1 LKDWTSKYPV
11 SSTQYPVP
19 NTQYPLP
26 IIMKITAFIPARYQ
40 SSRFPGKPLALIAG
54 KPMIQHTY
62 ERALSC
68 PELSAVYVAT
78 DDQRIADCVRQFG
91 GKALMTAPTHC
102 SGTDRIAEA
111 ALGAGLKGEDLV
123 VNIQGDQPSF
133 EPSVVT
139 DLVRPLAA
147 DKTLPMSTLKYRI
160 SRKDEIDNPNHVK
173 VVTDRDGFAIYFSRC
188 PIPYCRDGNPG
199 GVHFK
204 HLGFYCFRMNFLV
217 RFTSLDQ
224 GVLEPLEKL
233 EQLRALEH
241 GYRIKVV
248 ETLFDSVEVDIPED
262 VAAIEAILGG

>member
-1 LKDWTSKYPV
+1 
-11 SSTQYPVP
+11 
-19 NTQYPLP
+19 
-26 IIMKITAFIPARYQ
+26 MKITAFIPARYA
-40 SSRFPGKPLALIAG
+40 SSRFPGKPLALISG

-78 DDQRIADCVRQFG
+78 DDERIADCVRQFG
-91 GKALMTAPTHC
+91 GKALMTSPAHG

-111 ALGAGLKGEDLV
+111 ALKVGLEGEDLV

-133 EPSVVT
+133 QPSVVT
-139 DLVRPLAA
+139 DLVRPLME
-147 DKTLPMSTLKYRI
+147 DRDLPMSTLKYRI
-160 SRKDEIDNPNHVK
+160 VRPEETQNPNHVK

-188 PIPYCRDGNPG
+188 PIPYCRDGVPD

-204 HLGFYCFRMNFLV
+204 HLGFYCFRMAFLI

-224 GVLEPLEKL
+224 GILESLEKL

-241 GYRIKVV
+241 GYKIKVP

-262 VAAIEAILGG
+262 VKAIETLLRG

>member
-1 LKDWTSKYPV
+1 
-11 SSTQYPVP
+11 
-19 NTQYPLP
+19 
-26 IIMKITAFIPARYQ
+26 MKITAFIPARYA

-78 DDQRIADCVRQFG
+78 DDDRIADCVRRFG
-91 GKALMTAPTHC
+91 GKALMTSLTHC

-111 ALGAGLKGEDLV
+111 ALKVGLEDEDLV

-133 EPSVVT
+133 QPSVVT
-139 DLVRPLAA
+139 DLVRPLME
-147 DKTLPMSTLKYRI
+147 DRDLPMSTLKYRI
-160 SRKDEIDNPNHVK
+160 SRTEEIQNPNHVK
-173 VVTDRDGFAIYFSRC
+173 VVTDRAGLAIYFSRC
-188 PIPYCRDGNPG
+188 PIPYCRDGVPD

-204 HLGFYCFRMNFLV
+204 HLGFYCYRMEFLV
-217 RFTSLDQ
+217 RFTSLAQ
-224 GVLEPLEKL
+224 GFLESLEKL

-241 GYRIKVV
+241 GYKIKVP

-262 VAAIEAILGG
+262 VNVIETILRGWTTP

>member
-1 LKDWTSKYPV
+1 
-11 SSTQYPVP
+11 
-19 NTQYPLP
+19 
-26 IIMKITAFIPARYQ
+26 MKITAFIPARYA

-62 ERALSC
+62 ERALSS

-78 DDQRIADCVRQFG
+78 DDERIADCVHQFG
-91 GKALMTAPTHC
+91 GKALMTSMAHR

-111 ALGAGLKGEDLV
+111 ALKVGLEGGDLI

-133 EPSVVT
+133 QPSIVT
-139 DLVRPLAA
+139 DLVRPLIE
-147 DKTLPMSTLKYRI
+147 DRTLPMSTLKCRI
-160 SRKDEIDNPNHVK
+160 AAREEIQNPNHVK

-188 PIPYCRDGNPG
+188 PIPYCRDGVPD

-204 HLGFYCFRMNFLV
+204 HLGFYCFRMSFLI

-224 GVLEPLEKL
+224 GILESLEKL

-241 GYRIKVV
+241 GYKIKVS
-248 ETLFDSVEVDIPED
+248 ETLFDSVEVDVPED
-262 VAAIEAILGG
+262 VKAIQKILRE